1 MDKGRLNVCLACVHN
16 SVIATTTSF
25 CCYDVAAAATTS
37 AAAECSTENAK
48 SMRTAES
55 ASSKVQEFVGVEF
68 NAPLDTI

>member
-1 MDKGRLNVCLACVHN
+1 VCLACVRN

-48 SMRTAES
+48 SIRTAES
-55 ASSKVQEFVGVEF
+55 ASAKVQEFVRVEF